1 MKKFED
7 WCDNQAIL
15 RFIISETNVNTTCFI
30 ESINFSER
38 DGTGDIYAKLKIAQY
53 RVLKNIST
61 QISKDTGNKQR
72 NEDIKKEKTKSYS
85 VVKGDTLSAIC
96 RKFYGDANLYNKLA
110 KYNNIKN
117 PHLIFVGQVITI
129 PDKANYEVLAMNIYI
144 INNNKT
150 YDITQYVGTATLSGD
165 YQLCARQLD
174 FTLVS
179 NAADSNI
186 QAINCSLGDGVVLK
200 ENEKI
205 IFNGFIFERD
215 KSKNDSLIN
224 ITCFDRGIYL
234 KRNKGILYKCFIHC
248 RGYNKTYM

>member
-1 MKKFED
+1 MLLLFEEGDILPEKIKLTFLDLQTNETLLLPVTPSSYEIDHGINNEKISLTELGDIFLPGKRYMMNIVLDCLFPAQKYSFNNEGAIIDPYFYVKKFED

-129 PDKANYEVLAMNIYI
+129 PDK
-144 INNNKT
+144 
-150 YDITQYVGTATLSGD
+150 
-165 YQLCARQLD
+165 
-174 FTLVS
+174 
-179 NAADSNI
+179 
-186 QAINCSLGDGVVLK
+186 
-200 ENEKI
+200 
-205 IFNGFIFERD
+205 
-215 KSKNDSLIN
+215 SKL
-224 ITCFDRGIYL
+224 
-234 KRNKGILYKCFIHC
+234 
-248 RGYNKTYM
+248 